1 MSQQF
6 ALFYWLQLSCYYRC
20 KRIPCLQWNHVLW
33 NVILCK
39 FVILEAFAYGIKQLV
54 GFIYLFNSNAY
65 PSKPKI
71 DGVASAKYYE
81 KRKMQSTFLAYRTVT
96 EWKRTV

>member
-1 MSQQF
+1 ME
-6 ALFYWLQLSCYYRC
+6 L
-20 KRIPCLQWNHVLW
+20 
-33 NVILCK
+33 
-39 FVILEAFAYGIKQLV
+39 KQLV

-71 DGVASAKYYE
+71 DGVVSAKYYE

-96 EWKRTV
+96 E